1 MIVRGGFD
9 NNVFW
14 LKTGGISTRLR
25 VETGDPV
32 GAIYDAP
39 FEVQLSDTTMVQP
52 DISHFFEEAP
62 GSSDGA
68 WSRRRARPGGGNS
81 RAPDGAARHGNKAEI
96 NMRTGVVE
104 LWIVDPAVDEVK
116 IYQSREDAQLPATT
130 LGVGGTLSTLLLPG
144 LSIDLARVF
153 ES

>member
-1 MIVRGGFD
+1 MIVWGGFD

-14 LKTGGISTRLR
+14 LKTGGIPTRLR
-25 VETGDPV
+25 VEKGDPV
-32 GAIYDAP
+32 GVIYDAP
-39 FEVQLSDTTMVQP
+39 FKVQLSDTTVVQ
-52 DISHFFEEAP
+52 
-62 GSSDGA
+62 
-68 WSRRRARPGGGNS
+68 
-81 RAPDGAARHGNKAEI
+81 
-96 NMRTGVVE
+96 

-130 LGVGGTLSTLLLPG
+130 LGVGGTLSTQLLPG